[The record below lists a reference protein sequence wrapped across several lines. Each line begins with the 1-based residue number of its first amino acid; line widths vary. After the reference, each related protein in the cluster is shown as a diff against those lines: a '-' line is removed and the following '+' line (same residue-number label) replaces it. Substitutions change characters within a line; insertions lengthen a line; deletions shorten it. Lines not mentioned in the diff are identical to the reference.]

1 MEDPLL
7 PLVDKADK
15 ADTIP
20 LDHETRA
27 HGDDHEALR
36 LWLRLLTCTN
46 LIESAIRADLRRDFD
61 VTLPRFD
68 LMAQLYRH
76 AGGLKMGELSQR
88 LMVTGGNVTGI
99 ADQLA
104 KEGLVAREP
113 DPDDRRAWRLS
124 LTPAGRQAFA
134 RMAALHEGWVIDLMR
149 GLAEP
154 ERAQL
159 HALLGRLKSTV
170 SANAGA

>member
-1 MEDPLL
+1 MEDPLQ
-7 PLVDKADK
+7 PFADK
-15 ADTIP
+15 AEAIP
-20 LDHETRA
+20 LDHETRV

-76 AGGLKMGELSQR
+76 PAGLKMGELSQR

-99 ADQLA
+99 ANQLTR
-104 KEGLVAREP
+104 EGLVAREP
-113 DPDDRRAWRLS
+113 DPADRRAWRLR
-124 LTPAGRQAFA
+124 LTAAGRQAFA
-134 RMAALHEGWVIDLMR
+134 QMAALHEGWVIDLMR
-149 GLAEP
+149 GLAEA

-159 HALLGRLKSTV
+159 YALLGRLKSTV
-170 SANAGA
+170 SAKAGA